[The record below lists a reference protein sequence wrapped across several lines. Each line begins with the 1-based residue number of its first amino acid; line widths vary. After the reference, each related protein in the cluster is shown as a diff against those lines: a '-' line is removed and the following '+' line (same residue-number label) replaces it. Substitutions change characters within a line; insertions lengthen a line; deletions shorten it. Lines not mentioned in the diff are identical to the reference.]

1 MTAKHG
7 RSARPSPRD
16 DGPPTDQL
24 PPSGP
29 ARPRRVG
36 ARSAAA
42 ARARRP
48 LSVRLSGLSRRT
60 VLIVAAIAVVL
71 LAVAVVGYLV
81 ATSPEEVGTTEATGH
96 QLTYR
101 ATSSDNT
108 VVITYSKGN
117 NNLDGQAKSTSP
129 WSAAVTVTGSI
140 AVLTVTSGSSDRVNS
155 VSCTIEDANTG
166 QTLAHKEV
174 PPSTDATATCV
185 TGNLGP

>member
-1 MTAKHG
+1 MTPKHG

-29 ARPRRVG
+29 ARPRRIG
-36 ARSAAA
+36 ARPAAA
-42 ARARRP
+42 AQARRP
-48 LSVRLSGLSRRT
+48 LGGLSRRT
-60 VLIVAAIAVVL
+60 VLIVAGIAVVL
-71 LAVAVVGYLV
+71 VAVVVVGYLL
-81 ATSPEEVGTTEATGH
+81 ATSPEEAGETETAGH

-108 VVITYSKGN
+108 VVVTYSKGN

-140 AVLTVTSGSSDRVNS
+140 AVVTVTSGNSDRVNS
-155 VSCTIEDANTG
+155 VSCTIEDATTG

-174 PPSTDATATCV
+174 VPSTDATATCV